1 MSNGCFRAVREM
13 TSTEN
18 SALANCSLLR
28 FVPEAQ
34 RSRLESLFQPA
45 QFEFGDYIIRQGD
58 PADAFFV
65 LVSGRARV
73 VKTSEGGQELSL
85 NILRAG
91 AEFGEGALLSGGVRN
106 ASVRCSAAVEVLR
119 LDKSDFERLAAEFPE
134 FRTGLEL
141 TARWRA
147 LHGFLYEFSN
157 FGRLPSAALQKL
169 VENLQ
174 PRSFSSG
181 QSILRQGD
189 PAGPMYIVQKGRVRI
204 FVGNNGTMQNRAF
217 LREGDFFGELSV
229 LDGSPRRASAEAMTS
244 CDLLELRPSAV
255 KEMQE
260 SFPEFAKLLEERRAQ
275 YNVVNEARVPLDFNH
290 ESLPADVSVHNK
302 VELAEPGGTESA
314 VKEGDE
320 PFVDEEGRFRKRDRR
335 FWRFPFVA
343 QIDEMD
349 CGAASLAMVCRSFGR
364 KVSLSRIRQLCHTS
378 HDGTSLKA
386 ICHAASELGLA
397 ARALKISL
405 RNLRHMPLPA
415 IVHWEGNHWMVLYE
429 VREKFVRVAD
439 PASSL
444 RKIPRAEFEQKWSGY
459 AALFD
464 YTTQF
469 EKAPETSAGL
479 SWLKPFFVAHR
490 VPLLQATLLAGV
502 ASVLQL
508 VIPIFTQ
515 VIVDTVIVE
524 QNSNLLQV
532 IIIGMLVTGV
542 FLLLTSL
549 LQQYLLSFVAVR
561 IDTGVLDLLMRQLL
575 SLPMSYFHS
584 RRTGDIQRR
593 LEGALQVRIFMVEHG
608 IGAMLAAVQILGCII
623 LMAVYSVS
631 LLAIFLAVLPAYAA
645 LMFFSVK
652 VLRPIFADLEES
664 YGKYASQQIDA
675 VKGIEAVKVAA
686 AELSFRDAMLNEFLT
701 VSKKMFRGN
710 FIAMSYDS
718 AIQLTGLLAN
728 AIFLL
733 VGANMVM
740 KGQLSIGSFVAFNA
754 LLAMASNSV
763 LRVLTV
769 WDQLQR
775 IVVLMDRLN
784 DIFEPEPEQ
793 GRDRGRLQAVPT
805 LEGHIELRKVG
816 FRYGGPESP
825 AILEDINLQ
834 IPAGRTVAIVGRSGC
849 GKTTLIKLV
858 AGLIEPTE
866 GTILFDHID
875 LKRLNYRE
883 ARRKIGMVLQE
894 NYLFSDS
901 ILKNIAFGD
910 PEPNFEKVL
919 WAAQLANAHE
929 FILRLPLGYET
940 KVGETGLAL
949 SGGQKQRICIARA
962 LYQDPPI
969 LIFDEATS
977 ALDAESERAIQENMD
992 RLISGRTSLIIAHR
1006 LSTIRNANFI
1016 VVLERGKVAE
1026 VGTHDELM
1034 ARRGLYFYLSS
1045 QQMAM

>member
-1 MSNGCFRAVREM
+1 MNA
-13 TSTEN
+13 TEN
-18 SALANCSLLR
+18 GTLANCSLLR
-28 FVPEAQ
+28 FVPAAQ
-34 RSRLESLFQPA
+34 RGQLESLFQPA
-45 QFEFGDYIIRQGD
+45 RYDFGEYIIRQGE

-65 LVSGRARV
+65 LISGRARV
-73 VKTSEGGQELSL
+73 VRASEAGQELSL
-85 NILRAG
+85 NMLRAG

-106 ASVRCSAAVEVLR
+106 ASVRCSSAVEVLR
-119 LDKSDFERLAAEFPE
+119 LDKNDFEKLASEFPK
-134 FRTGLEL
+134 FRTCLEL

-174 PRSFSSG
+174 PSTFGAG
-181 QSILRQGD
+181 QIILREGEA
-189 PAGPMYIVQKGRVRI
+189 AGPMYLIQKGRVRI
-204 FVGNNGTMQNRAF
+204 FTGNNGTLANRAF

-229 LDGSPRRASAEAMTS
+229 LDGSPRKASAEAVTQ
-244 CDLLELRPSAV
+244 CDLLELRPAAV
-255 KEMQE
+255 QQMRQDY
-260 SFPEFAKLLEERRAQ
+260 PEFARLLEERRAQ
-275 YNVVNEARVPLDFNH
+275 YQVANEARVPLDFAS
-290 ESLPADVSVHNK
+290 EALPADVSVHNK
-302 VELAEPGGTESA
+302 VELGESEVAETGA
-314 VKEGDE
+314 VDTDE
-320 PFVDEEGRFRKRDRR
+320 PFVDEQGHFRKRNRR

-364 KVSLSRIRQLCHTS
+364 KISLSRIRRLCHTA

-397 ARALKISL
+397 ARALKVSL
-405 RNLRHMPLPA
+405 RNLPHTPLPA
-415 IVHWEGNHWMVLYE
+415 IVHWQGNHWMVLYDVQE
-429 VREKFVRVAD
+429 QFVRVGD
-439 PASSL
+439 PASGL
-444 RKIPRAEFEQKWSGY
+444 RRIPRSEFEQKWSGY

-464 YTTQF
+464 YTTEF
-469 EKAPETSAGL
+469 EKAPETRAGL
-479 SWLKPFFVAHR
+479 SWLRPFLHAQR
-490 VPLLQATLLAGV
+490 VPLIQAVLLASV
-502 ASVLQL
+502 ASLLQL

-524 QNSNLLQV
+524 QNASLLRV
-532 IIIGMLVTGV
+532 IILGLMATGV

-549 LQQYLLSFVAVR
+549 LQQYLLSFVSVR

-593 LEGALQVRIFMVEHG
+593 LEGALQLRVFMVEHG
-608 IGAMLAAVQILGCII
+608 IGAMLASVQILGCLI
-623 LMAVYSVS
+623 LMAVYSLVLFS
-631 LLAIFLAVLPAYAA
+631 VCLAFLPFYVGI
-645 LMFFSVK
+645 MFFSAK
-652 VLRPIFADLEES
+652 VARPIFADLEES
-664 YGKYASQQIDA
+664 YGKYASAQIDA
-675 VKGIEAVKVAA
+675 VKGMEAVKVAA
-686 AELSFRDAMLNEFLT
+686 AELSFRDAMLNEFLG

-710 FIAMSYDS
+710 FVVMSCDS
-718 AIQLTGLLAN
+718 AIQLTGLMATAL
-728 AIFLL
+728 FLL
-733 VGANMVM
+733 VGANLVM
-740 KGQLSIGSFVAFNA
+740 KGQISIGGFVAFNA
-754 LLAMASNSV
+754 LLAMVSNSV

-769 WDQLQR
+769 WDQFQR
-775 IVVLMDRLN
+775 ISVQLDRLN
-784 DIFEPEPEQ
+784 DIFEPDPEQ
-793 GRDRGRLQAVPT
+793 GRDRTGLLPVPT
-805 LEGHIELRKVG
+805 LEGHLEMRNVG

-825 AILEDINLQ
+825 AILENINLE
-834 IPAGRTVAIVGRSGC
+834 IPAGRTVAFVGRSGC

-866 GTILFDHID
+866 GAILFDHID

-910 PEPNFEKVL
+910 PEPNFERVL
-919 WAAQLANAHE
+919 WASQLANSHD

-962 LYQDPPI
+962 IYQDPPI

-1045 QQMAM
+1045 QQMTM